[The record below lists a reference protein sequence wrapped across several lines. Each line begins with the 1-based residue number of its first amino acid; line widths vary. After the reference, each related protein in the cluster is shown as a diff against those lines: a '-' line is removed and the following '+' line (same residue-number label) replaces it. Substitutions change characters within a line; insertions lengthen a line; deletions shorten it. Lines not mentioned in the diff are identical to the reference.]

1 MTISYPLAMPT
12 VDNNHSTITWR
23 RRNING
29 LSQSPF
35 NGMQTVNDW
44 DGSAWG
50 IDVSVDRMSRAE
62 AQKWVAFLTN
72 LRGRKGTFYYGDVL
86 MATPQGAAG
95 GTPRVKLSGQVGFS
109 LNTDGWPNSTEVLK
123 AGDRIMIDNSI
134 YMIGTDTT
142 SDGSGNATLDVW
154 PSLREHADNALIQT
168 SNAKGLFRLDS
179 DEFDEPIGREGLWVV
194 SFSAI
199 EAI

>member
-1 MTISYPLAMPT
+1 M
-12 VDNNHSTITWR
+12 
-23 RRNING
+23 
-29 LSQSPF
+29 
-35 NGMQTVNDW
+35 
-44 DGSAWG
+44 
-50 IDVSVDRMSRAE
+50 
-62 AQKWVAFLTN
+62 
-72 LRGRKGTFYYGDVL
+72 
-86 MATPQGAAG
+86 
-95 GTPRVKLSGQVGFS
+95 KLSGQVGFS